1 MSVRRL
7 LSGGPIWIRSDVWR
21 WASGGG
27 NACLR
32 TGIPAADNPLEA
44 ARHLAAAATAV
55 LPPEAAGMEVLLK
68 AVLLPAAAA
77 TAVLLPEAAA
87 MALRLPAVTAVL
99 LPAVTAVLLPVVTA
113 AG

>member
-1 MSVRRL
+1 
-7 LSGGPIWIRSDVWR
+7 LSGWPIWIRSDVWR
-21 WASGGG
+21 LASGGG

-44 ARHLAAAATAV
+44 ARHLAAAATEV
-55 LPPEAAGMEVLLK
+55 LPPEAAAMEVLLK
-68 AVLLPAAAA
+68 AARHLVAAA
-77 TAVLLPEAAA
+77 TAALLPVAAA
-87 MALRLPAVTAVL
+87 SAVLLPAVTAVL